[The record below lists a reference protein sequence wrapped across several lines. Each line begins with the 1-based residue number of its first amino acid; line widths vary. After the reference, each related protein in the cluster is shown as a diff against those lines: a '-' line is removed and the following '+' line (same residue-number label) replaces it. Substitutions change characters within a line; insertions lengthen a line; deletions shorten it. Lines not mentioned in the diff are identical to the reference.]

1 MLRSAPLRFDGRPAL
16 SSAIFFGETEQMPNQ
31 GQTAGQRCEEQV
43 LEQGRSLAYAVVSRI
58 GFGLA
63 GKHDSRGVLHKIQS
77 AAFAFA
83 AMRLLVLTRR
93 ALE

>member
-43 LEQGRSLAYAVVSRI
+43 LEQGRSLAYAVVSSI
-58 GFGLA
+58 GFGLF
-63 GKHDSRGVLHKIQS
+63 GKHNS
-77 AAFAFA
+77 
-83 AMRLLVLTRR
+83 
-93 ALE
+93 